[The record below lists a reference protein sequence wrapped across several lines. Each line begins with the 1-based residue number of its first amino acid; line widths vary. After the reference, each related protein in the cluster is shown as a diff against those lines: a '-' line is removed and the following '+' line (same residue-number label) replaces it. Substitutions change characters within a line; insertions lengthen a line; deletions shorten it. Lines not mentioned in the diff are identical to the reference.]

1 MFRVRNDTE
10 LEEKFVK
17 EAEAVGL
24 IGLQGNKSVNGCLAA
39 MNNAMPFEAVYK
51 LIDFMVSFKARNTEA
66 AAAY

>member
-1 MFRVRNDTE
+1 MFRVCNDAE

-24 IGLQGNKSVNGCLAA
+24 IGLEGNKSVDGCLAA

-51 LIDFMVSFKARNTEA
+51 LIDFMIDFRRRNTEA
-66 AAAY
+66 ASAH